1 MIKIEMPN
9 TTLKSILY
17 IEDDEGLARL
27 LQKRLARNDFE
38 VSIAE
43 SAEAAKDILRKS
55 EFDLILVDYHLP
67 GQDGLGFI
75 REFLAKGNQIPVIL
89 LTAGGD
95 ERLAIEA
102 LQIGAADYA
111 VKDVSQIYLELLPQ
125 IMSSAFTKYRLQKE
139 NERQRDELEKAML
152 AAEEANQAKT
162 VFLASISHEIRT
174 PLNVISGLT
183 YALIKKLD
191 DPEIQRILKTIENNS
206 QALRRLIDDLLD
218 ITKIEDKKIELEEVN
233 FQFSEIFDN
242 IENSFGAQIA
252 NKGLALILENGLG
265 EQAFCGDKFRIMQ
278 IVNNMVSNAIK
289 FTETGFIKI
298 VGTPNEDGI
307 TLKFQDS
314 GSGIEAEN
322 LEKIFDKFTQANASI
337 TRRYGGTGLGL
348 TISRSLAK
356 FMGGDLNVESTLGKG
371 TTFTLYMPLKT
382 NNETTANTNEISV
395 EKANHTKGEV
405 LIVEDYLPNVMVAEM
420 LLSEFGYS
428 TQSVNSGEEA
438 IDVVANSA
446 QPFHA
451 ILMDI
456 EMTGIDGF
464 EATKKIRAIEVE
476 KGFKNLIYGVTAHGL
491 AGDRDNCLICGMDD
505 FIAKPIDPETLRIK
519 LGKQ

>member
-1 MIKIEMPN
+1 MPN
-9 TTLKSILY
+9 SPLKSILY

-27 LQKRLARNDFE
+27 LQKRLARNNLE
-38 VSIAE
+38 VTIAE
-43 SAEAAKDILRKS
+43 SAEAAKAIICEN

-67 GQDGLGFI
+67 GQDGLDFI
-75 REFLAKGNQIPVIL
+75 REFLENGNQIPVIL

-139 NERQRDELEKAML
+139 NERQRGELEKAMI
-152 AAEEANQAKT
+152 AAEAANQAKT

-218 ITKIEDKKIELEEVN
+218 ITKIEDKKIELEEVL
-233 FQFSEIFDN
+233 FQFTEIFDN
-242 IENSFGAQIA
+242 IENSFGAQISG
-252 NKGLALILENGLG
+252 KGLDLILENKLG
-265 EQAFCGDKFRIMQ
+265 NQTFCGDKFRIMQ

-289 FTETGFIKI
+289 FTENGFIKI
-298 VGTPNEDGI
+298 IGLPSEEGI

-314 GSGIEAEN
+314 GSGIEPEN

-348 TISRSLAK
+348 TISRSLAQ
-356 FMGGDLNVESTLGKG
+356 FMGGDLNVESKLGKG
-371 TTFTLYMPLKT
+371 TIFTLTLPL
-382 NNETTANTNEISV
+382 EIDKN
-395 EKANHTKGEV
+395 KANIESINDDADNHTNDKGTV

-420 LLSEFGYS
+420 LLAEFGYS
-428 TQSVNSGEEA
+428 TQAVNSGEDA
-438 IDVVANSA
+438 IDVVANSSK
-446 QPFHA
+446 PFHA

-456 EMTGIDGF
+456 EMDGIDGF
-464 EATKKIRAIEVE
+464 EATKKIRAIEAQ